1 MELADC
7 LIPDRLQDFSAKLP
21 ARLCLAGFLM
31 PAPESEMKLD
41 LSPCWITVR
50 RRNRQL
56 TVRFISC
63 AFVSPG
69 HVRFHVETPRRQ
81 RKRKE
86 KQRKES
92 RGRKR
97 ERVKKGGKRKN
108 KKRLC
113 GCSFLLCSALSDPLV
128 FRNRGARIDM
138 KISISSNKRSTR
150 AMR

>member
-41 LSPCWITVR
+41 LSPRWITVR

-63 AFVSPG
+63 AFVSPS

-86 KQRKES
+86 KQRKDS

-97 ERVKKGGKRKN
+97 ERVKKGGKGKN
-108 KKRLC
+108 KRRLC
-113 GCSFLLCSALSDPLV
+113 GCSLIKAAAILSQL
-128 FRNRGARIDM
+128 FRIH
-138 KISISSNKRSTR
+138 
-150 AMR
+150 